1 MGEKERNKEEKM
13 LLSVQKKIHIKI
25 HLSVEFE
32 IYLLLWSTLYSNNLS
47 ICNYFFLMLF
57 CEQFKCFL

>member
-25 HLSVEFE
+25 
-32 IYLLLWSTLYSNNLS
+32 YLK
-47 ICNYFFLMLF
+47 FHR
-57 CEQFKCFL
+57 